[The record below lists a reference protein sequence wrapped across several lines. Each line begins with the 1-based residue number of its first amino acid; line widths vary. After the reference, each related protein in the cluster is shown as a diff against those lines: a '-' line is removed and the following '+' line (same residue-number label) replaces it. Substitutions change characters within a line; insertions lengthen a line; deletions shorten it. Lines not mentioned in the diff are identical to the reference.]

1 MAVEIKSVSPV
12 FFCNV
17 YVYVFMC
24 ASVCV
29 VCVLVLK
36 CQTGEGQETVDARE
50 WHMNKRF
57 TGKREIQNYNV
68 CVCVYICPCSHT
80 CATYSLPVS

>member
-29 VCVLVLK
+29 CVCVLVLNVNAK
-36 CQTGEGQETVDARE
+36 LGKAKKQSMQEKGT
-50 WHMNKRF
+50 
-57 TGKREIQNYNV
+57 
-68 CVCVYICPCSHT
+68 
-80 CATYSLPVS
+80 